1 MKKGYFTKLEI
12 GLLASSLTLILASFL
27 IFDRENYFNMIASL
41 IGALALIFCAKGN
54 PLGQVLM
61 IIFASLYVTIAW
73 FIRYYSEVI
82 TYLFMTLPMAT
93 ISLISWLKNPFE
105 KGKMEVRVNVLSKK
119 EIGFSF
125 ILSAVVM
132 FIFFFILRAL
142 NTANL
147 IVSTFSIFTSFL
159 ACYLT
164 FRRSEYF
171 ALAYFVND
179 IVLIVLWAIATISS
193 IEYLSVVI
201 CFLVFLF
208 NDLYTFINW
217 RKIKQNQR
225 KIENNKT
232 A

>member
-54 PLGQVLM
+54 PVGQVLM
-61 IIFASLYVTIAW
+61 IIFASLYVYIAW
-73 FIRYYSEVI
+73 KIRYYSEVV
-82 TYLFMTLPMAT
+82 TYLFMTLPMAI

-105 KGKMEVRVNVLSKK
+105 KGKMEVKINVLSKK
-119 EIGFSF
+119 EFVFSF
-125 ILSAVVM
+125 LLSTAVM
-132 FIFFFILRAL
+132 IIFFFILRAF

-147 IVSTFSIFTSFL
+147 IVSTISILTSFL

-171 ALAYFVND
+171 ALAYAFND
-179 IVLIVLWAIATISS
+179 IVLIVLWVIATISS
-193 IEYLSVVI
+193 IDYLSVVI

-217 RKIKQNQR
+217 RKMKQNQS
-225 KIENNKT
+225 KIKNKT

>member
-54 PLGQVLM
+54 PFGQVLM

-82 TYLFMTLPMAT
+82 TYLFMTLPMAI

-105 KGKMEVRVNVLSKK
+105 KGKAEVRVNVLSKK
-119 EIGFSF
+119 EFGFSF
-125 ILSAVVM
+125 LLSAVVTV
-132 FIFFFILRAL
+132 IFFFILRAF

-147 IVSTFSIFTSFL
+147 IVSTISIFTSFL

-171 ALAYFVND
+171 ALAYLVND
-179 IVLIVLWAIATISS
+179 IVLIVLWAVATISS

-208 NDLYTFINW
+208 NDLYTFISW
-217 RKIKQNQR
+217 RKIKKRQKKVTQ
-225 KIENNKT
+225 IE
-232 A
+232 

>member
-54 PLGQVLM
+54 PFGQVLM
-61 IIFASLYVTIAW
+61 IIFASLYVYIAW
-73 FIRYYSEVI
+73 IIRYYSEVI
-82 TYLFMTLPMAT
+82 TYLCMTLPMAI

-105 KGKMEVRVNVLSKK
+105 KGKMEVRVNVLSKR
-119 EIGFSF
+119 EFVFSF
-125 ILSAVVM
+125 VLSAIVM
-132 FIFFFILRAL
+132 VIFFFILMAF

-147 IVSTFSIFTSFL
+147 IVSTISIFTSFL

-171 ALAYFVND
+171 ALAYACND
-179 IVLIVLWAIATISS
+179 IVLIVLWTIATISS
-193 IEYLSVVI
+193 IDYLSVVI

-217 RKIKQNQR
+217 RKMKKHQAEIK
-225 KIENNKT
+225 
-232 A
+232 

>member
-12 GLLASSLTLILASFL
+12 GLLACSLTLILASFL

-54 PLGQVLM
+54 PFGQVLM

-119 EIGFSF
+119 EFGFSF
-125 ILSAVVM
+125 LLSAVVTV
-132 FIFFFILRAL
+132 IFFFILRAF

-147 IVSTFSIFTSFL
+147 IVSTISIFTSFL

-164 FRRSEYF
+164 FRRSEFF
-171 ALAYFVND
+171 ALAYAVND

-208 NDLYTFINW
+208 NDLYSFINW
-217 RKIKQNQR
+217 QR
-225 KIENNKT
+225 MQKKDK
-232 A
+232 

>member
-12 GLLASSLTLILASFL
+12 VLLASSLTLILASFL

-54 PLGQVLM
+54 PFGQVLM
-61 IIFASLYVTIAW
+61 IIFASLYVYIAW
-73 FIRYYSEVI
+73 IIRYYSEVI
-82 TYLFMTLPMAT
+82 TYLCMTLPMAI

-105 KGKMEVRVNVLSKK
+105 KGKMEVKVNVLLKK
-119 EIGFSF
+119 EFVFSF
-125 ILSAVVM
+125 VLSAIVM
-132 FIFFFILRAL
+132 VLFFFILRAF

-147 IVSTFSIFTSFL
+147 IVSTISIFTSFL

-171 ALAYFVND
+171 ALAYACND
-179 IVLIVLWAIATISS
+179 IVLIILWTIATISS
-193 IEYLSVVI
+193 IDYLSVVI

-217 RKIKQNQR
+217 RKIKKTVR
-225 KIENNKT
+225 KKFIKF
-232 A
+232 

>member
-54 PLGQVLM
+54 PFGQVLM
-61 IIFASLYVTIAW
+61 IIFASLYVYIAW
-73 FIRYYSEVI
+73 IIRYYSEVI
-82 TYLFMTLPMAT
+82 TYLCMTLPMAI

-105 KGKMEVRVNVLSKK
+105 KGKMEVRVNVLSKR
-119 EIGFSF
+119 EFVFSF
-125 ILSAVVM
+125 VLSAIVM
-132 FIFFFILRAL
+132 VLFFFILRAF

-147 IVSTFSIFTSFL
+147 IVSTISIFTSFL

-171 ALAYFVND
+171 ALAYACND
-179 IVLIVLWAIATISS
+179 IVLIILWTIATISS
-193 IEYLSVVI
+193 IDYLSVVI

-217 RKIKQNQR
+217 RKIKKHQAEI
-225 KIENNKT
+225 K
-232 A
+232 

>member
-12 GLLASSLTLILASFL
+12 GLLASSLTLIVASFL

-54 PLGQVLM
+54 PFGQVLM
-61 IIFASLYVTIAW
+61 IIFASLYVYIAW
-73 FIRYYSEVI
+73 IIRYYSEVI
-82 TYLFMTLPMAT
+82 TYLCMTLPMAI

-105 KGKMEVRVNVLSKK
+105 KGKMEVKVNILSKK
-119 EIGFSF
+119 EFVFSF
-125 ILSAVVM
+125 VLSAIVMVV
-132 FIFFFILRAL
+132 FFFILRAF

-147 IVSTFSIFTSFL
+147 IVSTISIFTSFL

-171 ALAYFVND
+171 ALAYACND
-179 IVLIVLWAIATISS
+179 IVLIVLWTIATISS
-193 IEYLSVVI
+193 IDYLSVVI

-217 RKIKQNQR
+217 RKIKKRQTEI
-225 KIENNKT
+225 K
-232 A
+232 